1 MVGCCFHVKYEK
13 NIWAY
18 ILLKL
23 MDASGLELTAYDFT
37 DFANP
42 AVMDILLLHTIICL
56 LKVHASIRT
65 L

>member
-1 MVGCCFHVKYEK
+1 
-13 NIWAY
+13 
-18 ILLKL
+18 
-23 MDASGLELTAYDFT
+23 MDASGFDLAAYDFT

>member
-1 MVGCCFHVKYEK
+1 
-13 NIWAY
+13 
-18 ILLKL
+18 
-23 MDASGLELTAYDFT
+23 MDASVLELAAYDFI
-37 DFANP
+37 DFANH